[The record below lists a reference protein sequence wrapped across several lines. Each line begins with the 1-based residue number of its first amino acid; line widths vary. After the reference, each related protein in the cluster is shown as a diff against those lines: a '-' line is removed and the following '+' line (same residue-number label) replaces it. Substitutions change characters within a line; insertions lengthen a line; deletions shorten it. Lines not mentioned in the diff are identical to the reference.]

1 MIEIRKAYPTDAYTL
16 VNICDTVWRDEF
28 YDVLPNAILNERI
41 KNTTKR
47 VNHLIDQIKEN
58 NRVFVAMDE
67 GEIVGYIFYGKTHNA
82 VYNMAIEIRDIFVL
96 PKYQKQG
103 IGKEL
108 FESVRKEIKQ
118 LGYKYLIANCPLN
131 SRCITFFLNAGGE
144 KREVVSKDFAGY
156 KVRCD
161 LLYFDLDNYIDE
173 KPNAWNDIYYMGQE
187 YLYLLNNINRELA
200 IVLTKSGKMYL
211 GVGIKNKVCPVEV
224 AIANMHIGE
233 EKEID
238 KILIMN
244 RQSKPVLPCG
254 KCKDLL
260 ISLGQENALILFD
273 FGTLEAKSVKELNP
287 YYKDEEKA

>member
-16 VNICDTVWRDEF
+16 INICDTVWRDEF
-28 YDVLPNAILNERI
+28 YDVLPNSILHDRL

-58 NRVFVAMDE
+58 NRVFVAVSDN
-67 GEIVGYIFYGKTHNA
+67 EIVGYIFYGKTPNV
-82 VYNMAIEIRDIFVL
+82 VYNMAMEVRDIFVL
-96 PKYQKQG
+96 PKYQRQG
-103 IGKEL
+103 IGHEL

-118 LGYKYLIANCPLN
+118 LGYKYLIVNCPLN
-131 SRCITFFLNAGGE
+131 SRCITFFLKFGGE
-144 KREVVSKDFAGY
+144 KREIVSKEFGSY
-156 KVRCD
+156 QVRCD
-161 LLYFDLDNYIDE
+161 LVYFDLDNYLED

-211 GVGIKNKVCPVEV
+211 GIGIKNKVCPVEV
-224 AIANMHIGE
+224 ALANMHIGE
-233 EKEID
+233 EREID

-287 YYKDEEKA
+287 YYKDEESA